1 MGPLL
6 RASRTSSLLAL
17 FALAAA
23 PLGCDGEPP
32 PAEPPAA
39 STAAAPATAAP
50 TTAAPPAAGDNP
62 AAALGLPQIAA
73 AHVVVRAA
81 GNCQEWTPGRP
92 PRTVSCPA
100 DLQDG
105 ETIRFLTSTTCSR
118 VGLAGREGNV
128 PCPELTSP

>member
-6 RASRTSSLLAL
+6 RVSRPASLLAL
-17 FALAAA
+17 LALFAA
-23 PLGCDGEPP
+23 PLGCDSEPP
-32 PAEPPAA
+32 PAEPAA
-39 STAAAPATAAP
+39 TPPAAPATAAP
-50 TTAAPPAAGDNP
+50 AAPGESP

-73 AHVVVRAA
+73 AHVLVRAA
-81 GNCQEWTPGRP
+81 GNCQEWNPGRP
-92 PRTVSCPA
+92 PRRVSCPP